1 MKDAKSKN
9 PITFYLFSLA
19 ITTAC
24 AMLYYFMYRL
34 PLVGIDD
41 ANIYFTYMKNFA
53 NGLGFVYNPGAE
65 RVEGFT
71 SILYTLIGSAVFL
84 FTNRIELVLYIINIL
99 AVSYLIFKVSVF
111 IYNLNDRKYN
121 LFVITLL
128 LTLLL
133 LVMPGYFFWTTLSLM
148 ESGIWS
154 LLLCLAIL
162 AIFDESTFS
171 SRLKFIILIALL
183 ILTRPEAYFWAFYL
197 VLLRALFYYLY
208 HKQPIK
214 RVFKENWLFLFTFI
228 CVLGSLLLWRYNYF
242 GYLLPNTYYAKVYGS
257 FWYNFKLGLE
267 YLFSFL
273 IYTNPLILLTLIS
286 IGYVTRIKFK
296 ELSYQEAV
304 QLILCLVILVALAIP
319 VALGGDYFKWNRF
332 YIVFLPVMY
341 LPLFN
346 LGFIERHILN
356 FDKLNGVF
364 KNAKHWVTVLLF
376 IFILLLPRE
385 SLNELLRGES
395 LGNSFYIEVSKS
407 GQELSNFLNN
417 FFNEQ
422 QLPYISVVAA
432 GMAYKYN
439 GTTFDLMGLNNT
451 KMAHAG
457 HRMRGFKNHDAFN
470 KEVFYQEKP
479 DIIYDGLPAMVL
491 KDTTGFIVNIYN
503 DEFKSKFINKALD
516 EIWFD
521 EKFQAMYKPV
531 IITNTQTEKHIFTWA
546 GKHYLEK
553 LDNEKYS
560 IKYINIE

>member
-1 MKDAKSKN
+1 MRDAKN
-9 PITFYLFSLA
+9 FNQITHYLFSLVL
-19 ITTAC
+19 TTVC
-24 AMLYYFMYRL
+24 ALLYFFMYRL

-53 NGLGFVYNPGAE
+53 NGLGFVYNPGGE

-84 FTNRIELVLYIINIL
+84 FTNKIELVLYIINIL
-99 AVSYLIFKVSVF
+99 AVSYLIFKVSEF
-111 IYNLNDRKYN
+111 IHNLNEGKYS
-121 LFVITLL
+121 LYVITLI

-133 LVMPGYFFWTTLSLM
+133 LIMPGYFFWTTLSLM

-162 AIFDESTFS
+162 AVFDESTFS
-171 SRLKFIILIALL
+171 NRLKFISLIALL

-208 HKQPIK
+208 HKYPLK
-214 RVFKENWLFLFTFI
+214 RVFKENWLLLFTFI
-228 CVLGSLLLWRYNYF
+228 LVLGSLLIWRYSYF

-286 IGYVTRIKFK
+286 IGYITRIKFK
-296 ELSYQEAV
+296 ELSYPEAV
-304 QLILCLVILVALAIP
+304 QLIISLVIIIALAIP

-346 LGFIERHILN
+346 LRFIDKHILSLE
-356 FDKLNGVF
+356 KLNGMF
-364 KNAKHWVTVLLF
+364 KRNKYVVYFVLLV
-376 IFILLLPRE
+376 LVSLMPRE
-385 SLNELLRGES
+385 SLNVLLRGES

-407 GQELSNFLNN
+407 GQELSNFLNI
-417 FFNEQ
+417 FFDEQ
-422 QLPYISVVAA
+422 ELPYVSVVAA

-439 GTTFDLMGLNNT
+439 GNTFDLMGLNNT

-470 KEVFYQEKP
+470 KEVFYQERP
-479 DIIYDGLPAMVL
+479 DIIYEGLPA
-491 KDTTGFIVNIYN
+491 KIVNDPESVEVNIN
-503 DEFKSKFINKALD
+503 DDEFKTRFINIALD

-531 IITNTQTEKHIFTWA
+531 IITKKQTDKHIFTWA
-546 GKHYLEK
+546 GNHYLEK
-553 LDNEKYS
+553 LDSEKYS
-560 IKYINIE
+560 VTYLFIE